1 MGKKY
6 KNPIVKN
13 IWALISLQDCKIK
26 GRGKIIDC
34 AVIVIE
40 EGFETLCF

>member
-26 GRGKIIDC
+26 GEGKIINYTVSVLDR
-34 AVIVIE
+34 
-40 EGFETLCF
+40 F